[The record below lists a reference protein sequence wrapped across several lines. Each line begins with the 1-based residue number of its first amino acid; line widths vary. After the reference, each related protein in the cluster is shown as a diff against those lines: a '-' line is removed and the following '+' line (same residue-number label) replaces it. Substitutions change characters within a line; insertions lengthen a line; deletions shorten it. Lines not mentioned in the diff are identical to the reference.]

1 MSTISAIAHTIDQ
14 LLTQR
19 KELLQENHELKLHLS
34 RLQQELVQ
42 TQAPTKVQPD
52 HEPKQQLEDKL
63 NQLIDLFDQVT
74 DIPHE

>member
-34 RLQQELVQ
+34 RLQRELVQ
-42 TQAPTKVQPD
+42 TQAPIKVQPD
-52 HEPKQQLEDKL
+52 HEPNQQLEDKL

>member
-42 TQAPTKVQPD
+42 TQAPIKVQPD
-52 HEPKQQLEDKL
+52 HEPNQQLEDKL
-63 NQLIDLFDQVT
+63 NHLIELFDQVT